1 MRLKLQNFLKTPVMQ
16 KFQEKLSNDSY
27 DPVRAYA
34 VFLVMTV
41 MYYYHADRFYLY
53 AFLAIPISWC
63 MMKFYDFVAK
73 HKWIGPLCYLV
84 YMFAGLELIGMI
96 VNWGQ
101 RDYPISFLVWF
112 LTPQSVV
119 SFSGWYTA
127 AIYLLMLGFLTSI
140 VYYFAKTRYRMSMQ
154 FLIMLIPLSFY
165 AKEGQ
170 HMPAILVIVLLAS
183 YFLLMIYCRMLRDTD
198 KQRYI
203 PSSQGKISIVMYV
216 ITFSVLASVI
226 PKPTITPDREFIDN
240 AMSYSSWSD
249 ILMNAI
255 SMFTDTTDNTV
266 STSNNTRTIYYVN
279 SPESLRLRTQT
290 YSYYNSA
297 EDSWNISESYDRPFQ
312 DLQEPMTDKPQDVL
326 QAILDAAALDQDFAE
341 TYDLTEFAGMILPE
355 QDLRELYLYTRFTT
369 QVLPS
374 PTRTM
379 LLGSEVSKDQVWQS
393 AMNTVSAPNFA
404 NGVSLQ
410 YYPDTYAKYEAV
422 NPVLKKLSN
431 QNYHDLL
438 LDAIEILE
446 NREPEQAELLIR
458 ADREYNH
465 AYSYLDFVNV
475 SDSQSEIIQT
485 LAKEITAGL
494 ESDFEKAQ
502 AIEQYFVQQGF
513 VYDQS
518 YQKANGEDAAYFLT
532 QSRTGVCY
540 EFATAMVLLCRSAGL
555 PARYTQG
562 YHLNELYN
570 FKINQHDTNYLIKVR
585 DAHAFPEVY
594 ISGYGWLSF
603 EPTVPSMDLPDST
616 KAENQAVMQWGFV
629 ILVLALLAG
638 VIYFKLPTI
647 QEFFFRKKL
656 LHMTPQ
662 TCAVA
667 LFQHMRRQL
676 RLSDSTTVQEL
687 AARSRFFCPADA
699 TACFD
704 AFFAAIDVLLYDCD
718 CQNQKKELQTQE
730 MMTAL
735 QLAGTYLKWQA
746 FREQFLKEQA
756 QQKKLAKKQEKQLH
770 HKKF

>member
-1 MRLKLQNFLKTPVMQ
+1 MHLKLNLQRFQ
-16 KFQEKLSNDSY
+16 KELANDSS
-27 DPVRAYA
+27 DPVQAYA

-41 MYYYHADRFYLY
+41 MYYYHADKFYLY
-53 AFLAIPISWC
+53 AFLAMPLSWC
-63 MMKFYDFVAK
+63 MIKFYDFVAK

-84 YMFAGLELIGMI
+84 YMFAGLELVGMI
-96 VNWGQ
+96 INWG
-101 RDYPISFLVWF
+101 RHDYPISFLVWF

-170 HMPAILVIVLLAS
+170 HMPAVLVIVLLAS

-203 PSSQGKISIVMYV
+203 PGSQGKISIAMYV
-216 ITFSVLASVI
+216 IAFSVLASVI

-266 STSNNTRTIYYVN
+266 AISNNTRTIYYVN
-279 SPESLRLRTQT
+279 APESLRLRTQT
-290 YSYYNSA
+290 YSYYNST
-297 EDSWNISESYDRPFQ
+297 EDSWTVSESYDRPFQ

-341 TYDLTEFAGMILPE
+341 TYDLIEFAGMTLPE

-374 PTRTM
+374 PTRTV
-379 LLGSEVSKDQVWQS
+379 LLGSEISKDQVGQS
-393 AMNTVSAPNFA
+393 AMNTFFAPNFS

-410 YYPDTYAKYEAV
+410 YYSDTYAKYEAV

-431 QNYHDLL
+431 QNYHALL
-438 LDAIEILE
+438 LAAMDVLE
-446 NREPEQAELLIR
+446 NSRPEQAELLIR
-458 ADREYNH
+458 ADREYNN
-465 AYSYLDFVNV
+465 AYSYLDFVNL
-475 SDSQSEIIQT
+475 SDSQSDAIAL
-485 LAKEITAGL
+485 LAQEITAGL

-502 AIEQYFVQQGF
+502 AIEQYFLKQNF

-518 YQKANGEDAAYFLT
+518 YQKSKGENAEYFMT

-562 YHLNELYN
+562 YNLNELYD
-570 FKINQHDTNYLIKVR
+570 FKINNHETNYLIKVR

-603 EPTVPSMDLPDST
+603 EPTVPSMDLPDGT
-616 KAENQAVMQWGFV
+616 QAENQAVMRWGFV
-629 ILVLALLAG
+629 ILILALIAG
-638 VIYFKLPTI
+638 LLYWKLPAI

-662 TCAVA
+662 SCAAA
-667 LFQHMRRQL
+667 LFQHMRREL
-676 RLSDSTTVQEL
+676 RLSDSATVREL
-687 AARSRFFCPADA
+687 AVQSCFYPDGERFFAS
-699 TACFD
+699 
-704 AFFAAIDVLLYDCD
+704 IDVLLYDKT
-718 CQNQKKELQTQE
+718 CQNQEIQTQE
-730 MMTAL
+730 IMTTT
-735 QLAGTYLKWQA
+735 QLAETYFAWQA
-746 FREQFLKEQA
+746 ARKQFLKNLKE
-756 QQKKLAKKQEKQLH
+756 QEKL
-770 HKKF
+770 KFRK